1 MKKQWMRLCAILL
14 ICCLLLGGCNAPVEP
29 QKPVEEPPV
38 QTQPVPEPVPE
49 LTPEPVPVLPDPPQ
63 PDSITYLSA
72 LEPVPAAPEAFEIAA
87 VLDYLCSTAFG
98 GRQTGT
104 DGCLQAGR
112 YVAGLL
118 EGWGYQP
125 LFEDSVI
132 VPYTMVVGDPA
143 LAEAEVI
150 LHFTDGD
157 ITLTEGVDYTY
168 SFYQEDLDVTLPIST
183 DPADCAEGE
192 AALLWE
198 QGTSRGKARITLRQA
213 TGVLDAGSDIYGLE
227 GSLQEAHR
235 ITMSHSAFE
244 KARQATHVTLRM
256 KASAKEMERENVCA
270 VLPGADRTRAMVLCG
285 HFDGT
290 GTWGEVLYPSAH
302 DNASGTVTLL
312 ECARQLAEESL
323 PFDLVICAF
332 SGEEQHLM
340 GSAALAPRLERRYRL
355 LNVINLD
362 CLGCGVADSLKLL
375 GDTADVLSDALT
387 PYLQQAGYTSF
398 QLYNGASDQDSFTCP
413 AIGLCEMP
421 EEYRFHQPDDTVDTI
436 DPVWLQ
442 KIADAVCS
450 YVCEAA
456 ILEKPAVPEDPFDD
470 PSAPYDDVMDVWQ
483 REKTREQL
491 TEGLAYD
498 QGFSAVADYII
509 DEGQG
514 FQVKALTVLY
524 TAWDVLKTTEEV
536 QTYYPKLELPETIGD
551 ASFFGA
557 YVVPNGG
564 AIRKSFSSKWEAGK
578 QYAVNW
584 DSILVDELILYYC
597 REDGSGYCITSDGS
611 SGGAAG
617 VQYYYSG
624 EHCSG
629 FKIVFEN
636 HRQAEVKCISGIEH
650 NQISPDGIYWRAVLQ
665 TCDKT
670 QLEAVAGEMQ
680 SCLPPV
686 LAWLDGHQ
694 R

>member
-1 MKKQWMRLCAILL
+1 MKQRWMRLYAMLL
-14 ICCLLLGGCNAPVEP
+14 TCCLLLGGCNATEEP
-29 QKPVEEPPV
+29 TPQPDPPV
-38 QTQPVPEPVPE
+38 QEQPTPDPVPEPE
-49 LTPEPVPVLPDPPQ
+49 PEPAPILPDAPQ
-63 PDSITYLSA
+63 PDDITYLSA
-72 LEPVPAAPEAFEIAA
+72 LEPAPAAPEGFEIAA
-87 VLDYLCSTAFG
+87 VLEYLCSTAFG
-98 GRQTGT
+98 GRQTGS

-112 YVAGLL
+112 YIAGLL
-118 EGWGYQP
+118 EDWGYQP
-125 LFEDSVI
+125 LFEDSLL
-132 VPYTMVVGDPA
+132 VPYTAVVGDPA

-150 LHFTDGD
+150 LHFTGGD
-157 ITLTEGVDYTY
+157 ITLTEGVDYVYT
-168 SFYQEDLDVTLPIST
+168 FHPEGFDVKLPISD
-183 DPADCAEGE
+183 DPAECRNGE
-192 AALLWE
+192 AAYLWSS
-198 QGTSRGKARITLRQA
+198 GGRADARIVLRKIG
-213 TGVLDAGSDIYGLE
+213 GVISSGSDVWGAGNDRL
-227 GSLQEAHR
+227 GDLRVTLSDN
-235 ITMSHSAFE
+235 AFAVAE
-244 KARQATHVTLRM
+244 QATHVTLRM

-270 VLPGADRTRAMVLCG
+270 VLPGADRTQAMVLCG

-312 ECARQLAEESL
+312 ECARQLAGENL

-421 EEYRFHQPDDTVDTI
+421 EGSRFHQPNDTVDTI

-456 ILEKPAVPEDPFDD
+456 ILEKPAVPEDPFDA
-470 PSAPYDDVMDVWQ
+470 PSDPYDDVMDVWQ
-483 REKTREQL
+483 REKTRKQL

-536 QTYYPKLELPETIGD
+536 QTYYPKLDLPETIGD

-617 VQYYYSG
+617 VQYCYSG

-650 NQISPDGIYWRAVLQ
+650 DQISSDGIYWRAVLQ

-670 QLEAVAGEMQ
+670 QLEAVAGEVQ